1 MNISGPQ
8 HRQMPYEMAEAYRE
22 LFRMVKKEFPA
33 ETLTY
38 TFPVMGSYYNEHI
51 QISRLTPFEGE
62 DYPANDEEAM
72 RYIEPAVRLMVIGEH
87 KIKQT
92 ELTAKTA
99 EEFSRSAG
107 DFICYTNYIAHC
119 SIDQNHVPEYPGQ
132 IIEKLKPTS
141 ALNNKWHE
149 HILWY
154 NPFVFESPENK
165 STNKQLQKH
174 QLPLC
179 QKLLTL
185 HIDFFRPTHILF
197 LDGCEKLTNSLP
209 NDRLFIK
216 KVMNA
221 FQ

>member
-8 HRQMPYEMAEAYRE
+8 HRQIPYEMARAYKE

-38 TFPVMGSYYNEHI
+38 TFPVQGSYYNESI
-51 QISRLTPFEGE
+51 QLSRLTPFDGE
-62 DYPANDEEAM
+62 DYPSNDEEAM

-99 EEFSRSAG
+99 EEFSCSAG

-119 SIDQNHVPEYPGQ
+119 AIDKNKVPEYPKQ
-132 IIEKLKPTS
+132 IIEELKPAS
-141 ALNNKWHE
+141 ALSGKWHE
-149 HILWY
+149 HILWC
-154 NPFVFESPENK
+154 NPFVFEVSENE
-165 STNKQLQKH
+165 STNEKLKEL

-179 QKLLTL
+179 QKLLSL
-185 HIDFFRPTHILF
+185 HIYFFHPTHILF
-197 LDGCEKLTNSLP
+197 MEGCEKFADTFP
-209 NDRLFIK
+209 DDRQFIK
-216 KVMNA
+216 KVMKA
-221 FQ
+221 F